1 MQSLIQ
7 ILKSG
12 YAYNRTKDDGS
23 LEQVLV
29 APNKYTISAAR
40 ELERSN
46 QVCQQLANALDAER
60 ILTQQLYADIT
71 MYRKT
76 IKELEDAIRTLS
88 DRTGDSTHSPA
99 E

>member
-1 MQSLIQ
+1 M
-7 ILKSG
+7 
-12 YAYNRTKDDGS
+12 
-23 LEQVLV
+23 
-29 APNKYTISAAR
+29 ISAAR

-76 IKELEDAIRTLS
+76 IKDLENATGTFS
-88 DRTGDSTHSPA
+88 DSTSDSTHSST
-99 E
+99 